1 MIRPREPGADAPLIL
16 VVDDLPDNLHVLG
29 ELLSPLYR
37 VRIANAGRRALELA
51 ADTPRPDL
59 ILLDVMMPDMD
70 GYSVLRQLKAD
81 PALRDV
87 PVIFLS
93 AMDATEDEERGL
105 EFGAVDYITK
115 PIRPPIVLARIRT
128 HIELKRMRDWLKDQN
143 LLLEAEVARRMA
155 DNETIQDVSILA
167 LAHLA
172 ETRDNDTGNHLRR
185 TQEYI
190 EILARHL
197 QGRPHL
203 AAELDERTLGQIV
216 KSAVLHDIG
225 KVGIPDHILLKPGM
239 LTDAE
244 WAIMKSHARLGAE
257 AIERAERDADR
268 PVVFLA
274 LAKQIAL
281 RHHER
286 WDGSGYPD
294 GLRGKDIPLAARLM
308 ALADVFDALISR
320 RVYKAPIEP
329 EKVRGMILA
338 ESGRHFDPEV
348 VEAFDVNFDQF
359 LEVAR
364 RYPDDDSSE
373 C

>member
-1 MIRPREPGADAPLIL
+1 MSRLHEPGADAPLVL
-16 VVDDLPDNLHVLG
+16 VVDDMPDNLHVLG

-37 VRIANAGRRALELA
+37 VRIANAGLRALELA
-51 ADTPRPDL
+51 AEPPRPDL

-70 GYSVLRQLKAD
+70 GYDVLKQLRAN

-93 AMDATEDEERGL
+93 ARDATEDEEFGL
-105 EFGAVDYITK
+105 ELGAVDYITK

-128 HIELKRMRDWLKDQN
+128 HIELKRMHDWLKDQN
-143 LLLEAEVARRMA
+143 LLLEAEVARRMVE
-155 DNETIQDVSILA
+155 NETIQDVSILA

-172 ETRDNDTGNHLRR
+172 ETRDSDTGNHLRR

-197 QGRPHL
+197 QSLPHW
-203 AAELDERTLGQIV
+203 AAVLDERTLRQIV

-225 KVGIPDHILLKPGM
+225 KVGIPDHILLKPGV

-244 WAIMKSHARLGAE
+244 WEVMKTHAQLGAE
-257 AIERAERDADR
+257 AIERAEHDAEQ

-286 WDGSGYPD
+286 WDGSGYPG
-294 GLRGKDIPLAARLM
+294 GLQGDAIPHAARLM

-329 EKVRGMILA
+329 ARVRRMIV
-338 ESGRHFDPEV
+338 EERGRHFDPEV
-348 VEAFDVNFDQF
+348 VDAFEVNFDSF
-359 LEVAR
+359 LDVAR
-364 RYPDDDSSE
+364 RYPDV
-373 C
+373 

>member
-1 MIRPREPGADAPLIL
+1 MMRPHAPGRDAPVIL

-29 ELLSPLYR
+29 ELLSPLYHVR
-37 VRIANAGRRALELA
+37 VANAGRRALELA
-51 ADTPRPDL
+51 AQPRRPDL

-105 EFGAVDYITK
+105 ELGAVDYITK
-115 PIRPPIVLARIRT
+115 PIRPPIVLARIRA
-128 HIELKRMRDWLKDQN
+128 HIELKRMRDWLQDQN
-143 LLLEAEVARRMA
+143 LLLEAEVARRM
-155 DNETIQDVSILA
+155 DENETIQDVSILA

-197 QGRPHL
+197 QALPHL
-203 AAELDERTLGQIV
+203 AGALEERTLRQIV

-225 KVGIPDHILLKPGM
+225 KVGIPDQILLKPGV
-239 LTDAE
+239 LTDSE
-244 WAIMKSHARLGAE
+244 WEIMKSHARLGAE
-257 AIERAERDADR
+257 AIERAERDAER
-268 PVVFLA
+268 PVAFLA

-294 GLRGKDIPLAARLM
+294 GLRGAEIPLAARLM

-329 EKVRGMILA
+329 ARVREMILA

-348 VEAFDVNFDQF
+348 VAAFEAHFEAFV
-359 LEVAR
+359 EVAR
-364 RYPDDDSSE
+364 RYPDE
-373 C
+373 G